1 MPTLKPATPL
11 PWFNDDE
18 IIMPSLESA
27 PFDDS
32 AYDRSAQAWVADCRN
47 GNGKA
52 NARYIIAACNAYPR
66 LVAAL
71 QATVELGQLCADNC
85 ADRVRD
91 VDFDN
96 ARALLRDLGEG

>member
-1 MPTLKPATPL
+1 MPTLKPATLL
-11 PWFNDDE
+11 PVLRVNFSQQRGYY
-18 IIMPSLESA
+18 SLDNESA
-27 PFDDS
+27 DVEFGRVGS
-32 AYDRSAQAWVADCRN
+32 RE
-47 GNGKA
+47 
-52 NARYIIAACNAYPR
+52 IAHGIAHACNAYPR

-96 ARALLRDLGEG
+96 ARALLRSLGEE